1 MSRLFKV
8 VCLTVIIFLAAG
20 AIFAQQTQ
28 APRSSTSAII
38 LTLLLGFGSG
48 QYYLGDNG
56 IGFLLGDAIGVV
68 GVGVGYAVFAS
79 SFVGYGYSRYQTST
93 FDEGLALVAGGA
105 IVLLVTRIWEIVD
118 IFGRV
123 EKGRQEGTVVEM
135 EPVLDVRNTSFEAGV
150 SIHY

>member
-1 MSRLFKV
+1 MSRLSKV
-8 VCLTVIIFLAAG
+8 VCLTVIVFLAAG

-56 IGFLLGDAIGVV
+56 VGFLLGDAIGVV

-79 SFVGYGYSRYQTST
+79 SFVGYYRYQTST

-135 EPVLDVRNTSFEAGV
+135 EPVIDVRNTSFEAGV
-150 SIHY
+150 SIHH